1 MIEQNEHRV
10 IGQPQEFITSNM
22 KTVICHFYNEEF
34 LLPWWLNHHKHVFD
48 HGIMIDYHSTDNS
61 MKIIR
66 EICPNWE
73 IRYTKNKYFDSAPID
88 EEVMN
93 IEKVLGGWRMALNV
107 TEFLYGNT
115 DHLTE
120 LSEPKQ
126 YFIPNYVFIDQ
137 QNIERGQTIL
147 DHRYP
152 LHQQRYWG
160 YDEFAN
166 NGNERAGETMGRMNR
181 SIHNYPVTYPTGR
194 HFGGDPIYNKSFDDL
209 VIFYYGWADLNDT
222 GVKRKDQIKHK
233 TTESGGIHGK
243 TADQIIATGKNLI
256 PHARDL
262 RAEIAPILEHN
273 RRITGQEF

>member
-1 MIEQNEHRV
+1 
-10 IGQPQEFITSNM
+10 M
-22 KTVICHFYNEEF
+22 KTVICHFYNEEY

-66 EICPNWE
+66 EICPDWE

-115 DHLTE
+115 DHLRDLPDPT
-120 LSEPKQ
+120 Q
-126 YFIPNYVFIDQ
+126 YFIGNYVFVDME
-137 QNIERGQTIL
+137 NPERGQTLL
-147 DHRYP
+147 DHRHP

-160 YDEFAN
+160 YDDFAN
-166 NGNERAGETMGRMNR
+166 TGAPRHGPIMSRVSR
-181 SIHNYPVTYPTGR
+181 SIHNYPVTYTGGR
-194 HFGGDPIYNKSFDDL
+194 HWGGNDKTETCKKTFDDL
-209 VIFYYGWADLNDT
+209 VLFYYGWADLSDA
-222 GVKRKDQIKHK
+222 GIKRKDQIKTK
-233 TTESGGIHGK
+233 ISEN
-243 TADQIIATGKNLI
+243 ATVHHHSFDDFRNWGR
-256 PHARDL
+256 ARQVDSRDL

-273 RRITGQEF
+273 RRITGAEW